1 MNVEGCL
8 ACDVLARR
16 IEVPGG
22 TIDETLHWHADH
34 CLGPFGVG
42 AVVVKSKEHVG
53 DLWRLPDAAA
63 AELGPF
69 LRRISDAVVEGL
81 GAERAYLTMWVDK
94 PPHHVHLVIYPR
106 WPSDEKRGGDLD
118 VERWAAGLPDPVEA
132 ADAAERL
139 RAFLLGKP

>member
-8 ACDVLARR
+8 PCDVLAGR

-34 CLGPFGVG
+34 CIGPFGAG

-69 LRRISDAVVEGL
+69 LRRISGAVVEGV

-94 PPHHVHLVIYPR
+94 PPHHVHLVVYPR
-106 WPSDEKRGGDLD
+106 WPSDEKRGWDLD
-118 VERWAAGLPDPVEA
+118 AERRAAGPPAPVEA

-139 RAFLLGKP
+139 RVFLRRKP